1 MVCLILG
8 SNSDM
13 AQPAAYKFAQE
24 GFDILLAARSVND
37 YQKRLASDIA
47 IRHNVKTENLYFD
60 ASKHK
65 DHKDFIENLQE
76 FPDVVISAFGYLGDS
91 EKALID
97 FEEAYTILD
106 ANLIGHVSILNLI
119 AEKMKTRKSG
129 TIIGIS
135 SVAGERGRANNLIY
149 CTSKAGFTA
158 YMSALRNSLFEHNVH
173 VASIIPGFTK
183 TKMLGDVKAAPVL
196 IAEPE
201 EVAEAIW
208 KAYKKKQNVVYVRW
222 IWRYIMLI
230 IKNIPEPIFK
240 RLKL

>member
-1 MVCLILG
+1 
-8 SNSDM
+8 
-13 AQPAAYKFAQE
+13 
-24 GFDILLAARSVND
+24 
-37 YQKRLASDIA
+37 
-47 IRHNVKTENLYFD
+47 
-60 ASKHK
+60 
-65 DHKDFIENLQE
+65 
-76 FPDVVISAFGYLGDS
+76 
-91 EKALID
+91 
-97 FEEAYTILD
+97 
-106 ANLIGHVSILNLI
+106 HVSILNLI
-119 AEKMKTRKSG
+119 AEKMKARKSG

-240 RLKL
+240 RL